1 MSAGF
6 AITCGMCGQST
17 DLDTATKGLPMDHFR
32 CAHCKRQFRRAHQ
45 PPQRLL
51 SGFVMPGHIV
61 IEEIRPDEPLT
72 WRLYDGSRLTA
83 PPLGKFFLV
92 QRNGWVCPFS
102 SFLTTYEK
110 IPAHIAPGD
119 KWALIQE
126 APCN

>member
-1 MSAGF
+1 
-6 AITCGMCGQST
+6 
-17 DLDTATKGLPMDHFR
+17 
-32 CAHCKRQFRRAHQ
+32 
-45 PPQRLL
+45 
-51 SGFVMPGHIV
+51 MPGHIV